1 MHLQQEYS
9 THLTSTTDEMATQQ
23 PAANAMSIEAGQ
35 LEAQNEQQVLRLKG
49 GGNTFADC
57 LA

>member
-1 MHLQQEYS
+1 
-9 THLTSTTDEMATQQ
+9 MATQQ
-23 PAANAMSIEAGQ
+23 PVANTMSVEGGQ
-35 LEAQNEQQVLRLKG
+35 LEAQNQQEVLRLKG